1 MDLVLSLQGP
11 GQETK
16 IPKALQCGQKINP
29 TEFWDITQV
38 PGIVLSTRNPAEN
51 QMKSLP
57 NKQAILNARMENEQ
71 GIRIEREEEVVG
83 GLRQRDQRG
92 PPF

>member
-1 MDLVLSLQGP
+1 MAISDNGSCPVCDVFGP
-11 GQETK
+11 LHLGRICCTNNGLENE
-16 IPKALQCGQKINP
+16 LC
-29 TEFWDITQV
+29 
-38 PGIVLSTRNPAEN
+38 TRNPAVN
-51 QMKSLP
+51 QMKSPP

-92 PPF
+92 PPC

>member
-1 MDLVLSLQGP
+1 MCFFFFVS
-11 GQETK
+11 
-16 IPKALQCGQKINP
+16 
-29 TEFWDITQV
+29 
-38 PGIVLSTRNPAEN
+38 GIVLSTRNPAVN